1 MSKIIGIDLG
11 TTNSCVAVMEGGE
24 PVVIANSEGARTTP
38 SIVGFTAKG
47 ERIIGQ
53 PAKNQMVTN
62 PENTV
67 YSIKRFIGH
76 RYSELSGEAKMVPYK
91 VVDHGED
98 VRIDIE
104 GKEYSSPEFSSLIEK
119 ISLENSSICFVIGGS
134 FGLSEDVKKHGN
146 TKLSFGKMTL
156 PHQLARMVLLE
167 QVYRAFSISNNS
179 KYHK

>member
-1 MSKIIGIDLG
+1 MISVTVIAVGKLKESYLRDGCNEYIKRLGAYSKINIVEIDEEKICD
-11 TTNSCVAVMEGGE
+11 NPSQNQIDS
-24 PVVIANSEGARTTP
+24 VIKKE
-38 SIVGFTAKG
+38 G
-47 ERIIGQ
+47 ERIIKKI
-53 PAKNQMVTN
+53 PKNSAVI
-62 PENTV
+62 P
-67 YSIKRFIGH
+67 
-76 RYSELSGEAKMVPYK
+76 LC
-91 VVDHGED
+91 
-98 VRIDIE
+98 IE

-134 FGLSEDVKKHGN
+134 FGLSEDVKKLGN